1 MVAPRV
7 VRSPSA
13 IAAFTV
19 ALFSALISLGA
30 AGCHFEN
37 RDDLRPA
44 AGTLQTSDGVE
55 YFAREIIVRVRPG
68 ANASAVDA
76 AIAKVG
82 GKVLGE
88 PGAPRRCARVGGGG
102 RAEPGPLADLG
113 YRRIRLDGPTA
124 DQAISKLI
132 ATPGID

>member
-82 GKVLGE
+82 GKVLD
-88 PGAPRRCARVGGGG
+88 
-102 RAEPGPLADLG
+102 EPGPLADLG